1 MNLFT
6 KQVNDTYIRKNFE
19 TIEEAFNNLVFTLGD
34 FKFFEFRV
42 NGQQDAFK
50 LYHNLGFNPNDV
62 IVTKAIGSS
71 FEFVYTEFTDRY
83 LTIKTTGDLYLRCF
97 VGNMRGDEVVGANA
111 FANVTDDLGSSGG
124 AGGGNISFYPWKKEI
139 DTATLTTRTIVLGH
153 TPIENSEVVTLN
165 GLMIL
170 DDYSL
175 VQNKLTLGPSI
186 EIELGDEVLIKYAA

>member
-6 KQVNDTYIRKNFE
+6 KQVDDLYLRKNFE
-19 TIEEAFNNLVFTLGD
+19 IIEEAFNALVFSRGD
-34 FKFFEFRV
+34 FEFFEFRIE
-42 NGQQDAFK
+42 GQQDEFR

-71 FEFVYTEFTDRY
+71 FEFVYTGFTDTY

-97 VGNMRGDEVVGANA
+97 VGNMKGDEVSGANA

-124 AGGGNISFYPWKKEI
+124 AGGGNLSFYPWSKVI
-139 DTATLTTRTIVLGH
+139 DSATLTTRTIVLGH

-165 GLMIL
+165 GLLIL
-170 DDYSL
+170 DGYSL
-175 VQNKLTLGPSI
+175 VQNKLTLDQSI
-186 EIELGDEVLIKYAA
+186 DIELGDEVLIKYAA